1 MGIKEDLKSTPK
13 KISNF
18 FISIWKYF
26 EYILF
31 ILLEKVKNIQDFFN
45 DPYITYKK
53 TIYGFQGV
61 ISEFTEEDDSDI
73 TPEEKIAKKRGE
85 KSGYMPSPSV
95 LMEIRRHIGL
105 CISIVMIIVAWT
117 LNARFRTQYINQ
129 ITEKENDISA
139 SISQSTIYM
148 GINFNDA
155 QTYYYNPKTQS
166 NVNLLLRDYYINSS
180 YKSYLASGTGALP
193 TTQFLKTIINAGA
206 RAIHFDVYE
215 DLLENPE
222 NNLMADYI
230 PNVRNF
236 NNIVSDGIAFS
247 DIILALVNTDPFSE
261 TTIKNSNYPLIL
273 YLDFWYQ
280 DEDDIGTN
288 KVYKGFRPQSSLS
301 TYNSI
306 YNTLTKYFPLKKY
319 FNLGQTSFGS
329 SGIQSNSGIGNIPYS
344 VVKGKILLISNINTQ
359 NPENSNIGELSKL
372 LLDVVNID
380 LGNKP
385 SIIIQN
391 ANNTTEEE
399 NSDTPTKKNNEL
411 YSPINGQIYSSQLV
425 SMGGIIGEKGGG
437 IQDFVNTTKN
447 SMYIIIPN
455 TSNVI
460 NKFMWKKNLSN
471 PMFLDCFNYGCQMVF
486 MYYQDGFSQMA
497 NYLQFFKDQSFIVK
511 PSKLRVITPKA
522 PLVPTQT
529 ENNSYGSMQA
539 LDVPE
544 WANYKL

>member
-1 MGIKEDLKSTPK
+1 MNIVPFLK
-13 KISNF
+13 KIWET
-18 FISIWKYF
+18 FIKYLQ
-26 EYILF
+26 YIFF

-45 DPYITYKK
+45 DPYDTYKK

-61 ISEFTEEDDSDI
+61 ISEFIEEDDSDI

-95 LMEIRRHIGL
+95 LMKIRRHIGL

-129 ITEKENDISA
+129 LTEKENDISA

-148 GINFNDA
+148 DIKFNDI
-155 QTYYYNPKTQS
+155 QSYYYNPYINS
-166 NVNLLLRDYYINSS
+166 NVNLLLKDYYINSS

-193 TTQFLKTIINAGA
+193 TTQFLKTIIDAGA

-215 DLLENPE
+215 DLLTYPE
-222 NNLMADYI
+222 DSDEKNNFSSNYI

-236 NNIVSDGIAFS
+236 NNKVSDGIPFS

-261 TTIKNSNYPLIL
+261 TTIKNSSYPLIL

-280 DEDDIGTN
+280 KEEDIGTN
-288 KVYKGFRPQSSLS
+288 KVYKGFRPHTSLS
-301 TYNSI
+301 TYNAI
-306 YNTLTKYFPLKKY
+306 YNTLTKHFPLKKY

-329 SGIQSNSGIGNIPYS
+329 SGIQSNTGIGDIPFS
-344 VVKGKILLISNINTQ
+344 VVKGKILLISNINIQ
-359 NPENSNIGELSKL
+359 SPENLNVGNLSKL

-391 ANNTTEEE
+391 TDNTTEEE
-399 NSDTPTKKNNEL
+399 NSDTPSTKTNEI
-411 YSPINGQIYSSQLV
+411 YSPVNGEIYSSQLV
-425 SMGGIIGEKGGG
+425 SMGGIKGKKGGG
-437 IQDFVNTTKN
+437 IQDFENTTKN
-447 SMYIIIPN
+447 SMYIIIPS

-460 NKFMWKKNLSN
+460 NKFIWKKNLSN
-471 PMFLDCFNYGCQMVF
+471 PMFLDCFNHGCQMVF
-486 MYYQDGFSQMA
+486 MYYQDGFSHMA
-497 NYLQFFKDQSFIVK
+497 NYLEFFKDQSFIVK
-511 PSKLRVITPKA
+511 PSKLRTISKKA
-522 PLVPTQT
+522 KYVPTQT
-529 ENNSYGSMQA
+529 ENNSYAPMQA
-539 LDVPE
+539 AYIPE
-544 WANYKL
+544 WLHYEV